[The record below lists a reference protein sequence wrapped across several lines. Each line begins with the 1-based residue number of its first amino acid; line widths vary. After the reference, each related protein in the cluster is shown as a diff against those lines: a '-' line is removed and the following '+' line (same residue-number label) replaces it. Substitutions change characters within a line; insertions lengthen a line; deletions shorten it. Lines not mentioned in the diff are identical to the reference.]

1 MSELEDKVRML
12 LGVKPYD
19 EDTNYCKNDAYFAK
33 YLRDRYGSKAVDEM
47 IAQVRSRG

>member
-19 EDTNYCKNDAYFAK
+19 QDTNYCKHDTYFAK
-33 YLRDRYGSKAVDEM
+33 SLRDRYGDRAVDEM
-47 IAQVRSRG
+47 IVQVRRGL